1 MLIIRPANPLFYEP
15 CMSGS
20 PEDEVANAQLFDLPQ
35 SLKLWG
41 IYNLPDILVESD
53 VPVNRV

>member
-1 MLIIRPANPLFYEP
+1 
-15 CMSGS
+15 MSGS

-35 SLKLWG
+35 SLKLWR
-41 IYNLPDILVESD
+41 IYYLPDILVESD